1 MFMNREAPV
10 KTLVMLQTLTGYC
23 CQLYWPWTRGYCSFN
38 LHMQTTDLQ
47 TSVPDLPQS
56 WGDRLGAPIL
66 EKFYAASGTRQLA
79 VRQGRQKKGLQS
91 IIHPTS
97 HPHQTNLHSPPSFTP
112 LNPFSG
118 PGHFSNFLFLEFSLT
133 IKTINVINTIS
144 LAWQQT
150 KDWSQKYTSN
160 SCSSIPKK

>member
-1 MFMNREAPV
+1 MNREAPV
-10 KTLVMLQTLTGYC
+10 KTLVMLQTLAGYC

-38 LHMQTTDLQ
+38 LHMQTIDLQ

-56 WGDRLGAPIL
+56 WGDWLGAPIL

-97 HPHQTNLHSPPSFTP
+97 HPHQRTLYSPPSFTP

-118 PGHFSNFLFLEFSLT
+118 PGHFSNFLFLGFSLT

-150 KDWSQKYTSN
+150 KDWSQKYTSS
-160 SCSSIPKK
+160 SCSSIPEK